1 MNAVTLRKT
10 SNLQFHIFLCMLTV
24 LHLLINIRPRETV
37 LHIDTLLHC
46 FVQICFLHYLLS
58 NLYFQMCYIITV
70 FSVTDIDECQHRSL
84 CVNGH
89 CRNTEGSFRCVCNQ
103 GYTLSSTGD
112 QCEGKLVD
120 LSYRFIFFSIRSCVF
135 QP

>member
-1 MNAVTLRKT
+1 MGANCECIHLEEDIQSAI
-10 SNLQFHIFLCMLTV
+10 SYIFMHYVDC

-37 LHIDTLLHC
+37 LHIDTLLRC

-70 FSVTDIDECQHRSL
+70 FSATDIDECQHRSL
-84 CVNGH
+84 CGNGH

-112 QCEGKLVD
+112 QCEGKRVD
-120 LSYRFIFFSIRSCVF
+120 LSYQFIFF